1 MMGKFS
7 LLAGA
12 AIGYVLGAKAGHQRY
27 QQIMGRAA
35 KAWSSDPVQM
45 KLETAKDAVRT
56 KAPMI
61 AEKVGEAAKLTGS
74 KRKDKATAED
84 LPEPAGREN
93 DGREDD
99 GKVHADVSGFGPGPV
114 NLP

>member
-1 MMGKFS
+1 MMGKLS

-27 QQIMGRAA
+27 EQMMGRAA

-61 AEKVGEAAKLTGS
+61 AEKVGEAAKVTRS
-74 KRKDKATAED
+74 KLKDKTTGED
-84 LPEPAGREN
+84 LLEPADAGS
-93 DGREDD
+93 D
-99 GKVHADVSGFGPGPV
+99 GKVLADVSGFGPGPG